1 MRPIVIILIAVAL
14 GIAGLTAV
22 LLSRYVADQRAQTVV
37 APQIA
42 GPATEDVLVAAVDI
56 KPGTIIKAEDIRYEA
71 WPSVALDG
79 RFVRRGGAED
89 PKAGFVG
96 AIAKRAL
103 MTGEPMSPQAVFRQD
118 EAGLLSGLLSPG
130 MRAVSIPV
138 TPNNS
143 VSGFILPND
152 HVDILLN
159 IDVRAATPEADKAGM
174 GGDMARYASEI
185 LLSDVRVIAV
195 DDKLARADAAT
206 NMTAKTMTLEL
217 TPKDAEMV
225 LTATRLGELNLVLRS
240 LAPGAAGDAPPV
252 GYTADVET
260 SRALQAAMGQGGA
273 GAHPSS
279 KAAPPS
285 GGDIEVRI
293 NRAGSTSTQS
303 FSN

>member
-1 MRPIVIILIAVAL
+1 MRPIVIILVAVAL

-37 APQIA
+37 APQAA

-79 RFVRRGGAED
+79 RFVRRGAAED

-96 AIAKRAL
+96 AIAKRA
-103 MTGEPMSPQAVFRQD
+103 MMAGEPLSPQAVFRQD
-118 EAGLLSGLLSPG
+118 EAGMLAGLLSPG

-143 VSGFILPND
+143 VAGFILPND

-159 IDVRAATPEADKAGM
+159 LDVRAAAPNAEKSM
-174 GGDMARYASEI
+174 GGDMAHYATEV

-195 DDKLARADAAT
+195 DDKLIRADVAA
-206 NMTAKTMTLEL
+206 NMMAKMMTLEL
-217 TPKDAEMV
+217 SPKDAEIV

-240 LAPGAAGDAPPV
+240 LAPGATGDAPPIS
-252 GYTADVET
+252 YTADVET
-260 SRALQAAMGQGGA
+260 SRALQAALGMGGGRQPA
-273 GAHPSS
+273 NA
-279 KAAPPS
+279 AAPPS
-285 GGDIEVRI
+285 GAIEVRI